1 MSEQILVCGHKNPD
15 NDSIMSAVACAC
27 LNNAIAER
35 EGSGET
41 YKAVRLGPLPVESE
55 WILEKAGFEAPELI
69 ERVEAGQKIVLVDHN
84 ESQQAVD
91 GVKEADVVEVVDHH
105 RIGDF
110 STAKPLQMVF
120 MPWGCTCTILAKMFE
135 AYGVEITKEIA
146 TVLLSAILTDT
157 VIKKSPT
164 TTDVDRAVIDQLAE
178 IAGVQADEFGLEI
191 FKCRGGEDKMDVHTL
206 VCADSKEFE
215 VCGKTVLIAARE
227 TVDLQ
232 GVMAR
237 EAEMREHMRE
247 LIAEKGYDFV
257 LLMVTDILAEGSQF
271 VLEGNAEVVER
282 TFGITC
288 QEGGTWMPGIMSRK
302 KQVAAP
308 LLQA

>member
-1 MSEQILVCGHKNPD
+1 MSEQILVCGHRNPD
-15 NDSIMSAVACAC
+15 NDSIMAAVACAH
-27 LNNAIAER
+27 LRNEVAKR
-35 EGSGET
+35 EGADVV
-41 YKAVRLGPLPVESE
+41 YRPVCLGPLPVESA
-55 WILEKAGFEAPELI
+55 WVLERAGFAAPELI
-69 ERVEAGQKIVLVDHN
+69 EGVEPGQKIVLVDHN
-84 ESQQAVD
+84 ESQQAVE
-91 GVKEADVVEVVDHH
+91 GIKEADVVEVVDHH

-110 STAKPLQMVF
+110 ATAKPVQLLF

-135 AYGVEITKEIA
+135 AYGVEVTKEVA

-164 TTDVDRAVIDQLAE
+164 TTDVDRAVIDQLAQ
-178 IAGVQADEFGLEI
+178 IAGVDAEAFGLEI

-215 VCGKTVLIAARE
+215 VCGKTALIAARE
-227 TVDLQ
+227 TVDLA

-237 EAEMREHMRE
+237 EAEMRAHMRE
-247 LIAEKGYDFV
+247 LIEEKGYDFV
-257 LLMVTDILAEGSQF
+257 LLMVTDIMEEGSQF
-271 VLEGNAEVVER
+271 VVEGNAEVVER

-308 LLQA
+308 LLEA